1 MTQTVDERIFRQ
13 AVQLHQSGQLPEAE
27 KIYRQILAQNPR
39 HAPSLHMLG
48 ALALQHRQYDA
59 AAELIGKSIS
69 LQPNIAEAHG
79 NLGVALEG
87 LGRADQAIA
96 SFRRALAMKP
106 SAVGHFKLGSA
117 LQNAGQIKL
126 AIAEFQKAIS
136 LRPDFADAHV
146 NLGNAYNGSGQ
157 FDQAIHSY
165 QRAIELNPRFPE
177 ALSNLGNAFQGL
189 KRMDEALDCYRKALE
204 IKPDYGEALANMG
217 VAYQALGRIDEAID
231 RHHKA
236 LALNPEYAE
245 GYNNLA
251 NCLQLKGEIDEAIRL
266 YRKALEL
273 KPEYVEAHSNLGNA
287 FQEQEKYEEAIASY
301 RKALSLNPDLVGA
314 LNNLGNALQALG
326 RLDESVIWYKKALQ
340 FDPEH
345 FEAHASL
352 GNVLQSLGKP
362 EESLDHTKKALT
374 IQPGQ
379 VDAYNNMG
387 NAAKDMGLL
396 EEAIRCYRKSVEI
409 EPTYYQVHSNAIF
422 TMQFLPD
429 IDPRELLRE
438 TVEWDE
444 MQGQRVRGDIQ
455 PHDNDRDPNRRLR
468 IGYVSPD
475 FRNHCQAFFTDPLL
489 SHHDHEQ
496 FEIFLYS
503 SVAQPDSTTDRLK
516 AYADVWRDA
525 LAKRDEDVAQMIR
538 QDKIDILI
546 DLTMHMAHN
555 RELLFARKPAPIQAA
570 WLAYPGSTG
579 LSTMDYRI
587 SDPYLD
593 PVGLNDAY
601 YTEKTLRLPDSF
613 WCYNP
618 LTDEPD
624 VNDLPALKN
633 GYVTFGCLNNF
644 CKIHEGLLKTWKRV
658 LDAVPTSKLLLLVP
672 TGSPR
677 QRVLDQL
684 RVDPARVEFVPFQSR
699 LEYLKTYHRIDLGLD
714 TFPVNGHT
722 TSLDSLWMGVPVVT
736 YFGQSAMSR
745 AGLSQTTNL
754 GIKDQFLGTN
764 ADEFVNLAIKWCS
777 DLPKLAEFRR
787 TLRPRMEKSVL
798 MDGARFAKG
807 MENLYRQM
815 WRTWCEQPP
824 EKN

>member
-1 MTQTVDERIFRQ
+1 MTQTVDDRIFRQ
-13 AVQLHQSGQLPEAE
+13 AVQLHQSGQFADAE
-27 KIYRQILAQNPR
+27 KLYRQILAANPR

-48 ALALQHRQYDA
+48 AMALQHKQYDQ

-69 LQPNIAEAHG
+69 LVPNVSEAHG

-87 LGRADQAIA
+87 LGRTSDAIA

-106 SAVGHFKLGSA
+106 GNPIGHFKLASA
-117 LQNAGQIKL
+117 LHNAGQSQL

-146 NLGNAYNGSGQ
+146 NLGNTYNSIGQ
-157 FDQAIHSY
+157 FAEAIRCY
-165 QRAIELNPRFPE
+165 ERALELNPKFPE
-177 ALSNLGNAFQGL
+177 ALSNMGNALQGL
-189 KRMDEALDCYRKALE
+189 KRMDEALDCYHKALAV
-204 IKPDYGEALANMG
+204 KPDYGEAMANMG
-217 VAYQALGRIDEAID
+217 VALQAQGRIDDAID
-231 RHHKA
+231 CHKKA
-236 LALNPEYAE
+236 LAMMPDYAE

-251 NCLQLKGEIDEAIRL
+251 NCLQLKGEIDESIRL

-273 KPEYVEAHSNLGNA
+273 KPEYTEAHSNLGNA
-287 FQEQEKYEEAIASY
+287 FQEQEKYDEAVACY

-314 LNNLGNALQALG
+314 LNNLGNALQSLG

-340 FDPEH
+340 HEPEH
-345 FEAHASL
+345 FEALASL

-362 EESLDHTKKALT
+362 EESLTHTKKALA

-396 EEAIRCYRKSVEI
+396 EEAIRCYRKSVEL

-429 IDPRELLRE
+429 VDPRELLRE
-438 TVEWDE
+438 TVKWDE
-444 MQGQRVRGDIQ
+444 MQGKRVRGDIK
-455 PHDNDRDPNRRLR
+455 PLANDCDPDRRLR

-475 FRNHCQAFFTDPLL
+475 FRNHCQSFFTDPLF

-496 FEIFLYS
+496 FEIYLYS
-503 SVAQPDSTTDRLK
+503 SVAQPDSVSDRLK
-516 AYADVWRDA
+516 GYADVWRNVTAKPDA
-525 LAKRDEDVAQMIR
+525 EIAQIIRD
-538 QDKIDILI
+538 DKIDILI

-555 RELLFARKPAPIQAA
+555 RGLLFACKPAPVQAA

-587 SDPYLD
+587 SDPFLD
-593 PVGLNDAY
+593 PIGLNDEY
-601 YTEKTLRLPDSF
+601 YSEKTVRLPDSF

-618 LTDEPD
+618 LADEPN
-624 VNDLPALKN
+624 VNELPALKN
-633 GYVTFGCLNNF
+633 GYITFGCLNNF
-644 CKIHEGLLKTWKRV
+644 CKIHEGLLQIWKRV

-699 LEYLKTYHRIDLGLD
+699 IDYLKTYHRIDLGLD

-736 YFGQSAMSR
+736 YYGQSAMSR

-754 GIKDQFLGTN
+754 EIADQFLGKN
-764 ADEFVNLAIKWCS
+764 ADEFVDLAVNWCS
-777 DLPKLAEFRR
+777 DLPRLAELRR
-787 TLRPRMEKSVL
+787 TLRSRMEKSVL
-798 MDGARFAKG
+798 MDGAKFAKG

-815 WRTWCEQPP
+815 WQAWCAAE
-824 EKN
+824 